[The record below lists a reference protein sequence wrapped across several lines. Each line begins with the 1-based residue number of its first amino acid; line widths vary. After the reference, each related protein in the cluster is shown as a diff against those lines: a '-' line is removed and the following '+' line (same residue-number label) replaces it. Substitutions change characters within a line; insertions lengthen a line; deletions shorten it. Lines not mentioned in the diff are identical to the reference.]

1 MNSNSGANVEYKI
14 CKRTGKKVRLDQW
27 ESSRTRC
34 RRNFAVFVPWRGRN
48 AHNHK
53 ELAYRT
59 QCGFVLNLAWEVAN
73 FFPEEFEYFKLFL
86 SDFSSSAD
94 ELNSQIDN
102 GIAFIDRARKAN
114 SSILVH
120 CVQGISRSSTIVI
133 AYLMKRENMTLKDA
147 YSHVKSRRSIIR
159 PNQGFL
165 RCLMKLDEELHG
177 KCSIVYEELPA

>member
-1 MNSNSGANVEYKI
+1 MLIITRSLRTEHSVVLSLTWLGKLLISFLKSLNTSN
-14 CKRTGKKVRLDQW
+14 
-27 ESSRTRC
+27 
-34 RRNFAVFVPWRGRN
+34 
-48 AHNHK
+48 
-53 ELAYRT
+53 
-59 QCGFVLNLAWEVAN
+59 
-73 FFPEEFEYFKLFL
+73 YF

-133 AYLMKRENMTLKDA
+133 AYLMKRENMTLKEA

-177 KCSIVYEELPA
+177 KCSIVYEEYYPPDEKFAI